1 MTGYHF
7 VRQNIYG
14 TIYPVDRGGILVR
27 NRDLLIGFATGIAA
41 AYLVK
46 EVYNRS
52 EKLYPADDVL
62 KEIKSAFKEEGPI
75 DGSWIFM
82 KTEPYK
88 QHALTTEVYKGG
100 ITRHKEDELQQ
111 FEFLADAYTG
121 AVIEVKQV

>member
-1 MTGYHF
+1 
-7 VRQNIYG
+7 
-14 TIYPVDRGGILVR
+14 VR

-41 AYLVK
+41 TYLVK
-46 EVYNRS
+46 ELYNRS

-62 KEIKSAFKEEGPI
+62 KEVKSAFKEEGPI

>member
-1 MTGYHF
+1 M
-7 VRQNIYG
+7 
-14 TIYPVDRGGILVR
+14 R

-41 AYLVK
+41 TYLVK
-46 EVYNRS
+46 ELYNRS

-62 KEIKSAFKEEGPI
+62 KEVKSAFKEEGPI

>member
-1 MTGYHF
+1 M
-7 VRQNIYG
+7 N
-14 TIYPVDRGGILVR
+14 
-27 NRDLLIGFATGIAA
+27 NRDLLIGFATGVAA
-41 AYLVK
+41 TYLVK
-46 EVYNRS
+46 EIYDRKA
-52 EKLYPADDVL
+52 KLYPADDVL
-62 KEIKSAFKEEGPI
+62 KEVKSAFKEEGPI

>member
-1 MTGYHF
+1 M
-7 VRQNIYG
+7 
-14 TIYPVDRGGILVR
+14 R

-41 AYLVK
+41 TYLVT
-46 EVYNRS
+46 ELYSRS

-62 KEIKSAFKEEGPI
+62 KEVKSAFKEEGPI

>member
-1 MTGYHF
+1 M
-7 VRQNIYG
+7 N
-14 TIYPVDRGGILVR
+14 
-27 NRDLLIGFATGIAA
+27 NRDLLIGFATGVAA

-46 EVYNRS
+46 EVVDRK

-62 KEIKSAFKEEGPI
+62 KEVKSAFKEEGPI

-88 QHALTTEVYKGG
+88 QFALSTEVYKGG

-111 FEFLADAYTG
+111 FEFLADAFTG

>member
-1 MTGYHF
+1 M
-7 VRQNIYG
+7 
-14 TIYPVDRGGILVR
+14 R

-41 AYLVK
+41 TYLVK
-46 EVYNRS
+46 ELYNRS

-62 KEIKSAFKEEGPI
+62 KEVKSAFKEEGPI

-111 FEFLADAYTG
+111 FEFLADAFTG

>member
-1 MTGYHF
+1 MK
-7 VRQNIYG
+7 
-14 TIYPVDRGGILVR
+14 
-27 NRDLLIGFATGIAA
+27 NRDLLIGFATGVAA

-46 EVYNRS
+46 EVYDRK
-52 EKLYPADDVL
+52 EKLYPADNVL
-62 KEIKSAFKEEGPI
+62 KEVKSAFKEEGPI

-88 QHALTTEVYKGG
+88 QHALTTDVYKGG
-100 ITRHKEDELQQ
+100 ITRHKDDELQQ

>member
-1 MTGYHF
+1 MK
-7 VRQNIYG
+7 
-14 TIYPVDRGGILVR
+14 
-27 NRDLLIGFATGIAA
+27 NRDLLIGFATGVAA

-46 EVYNRS
+46 EVVDRT
-52 EKLYPADDVL
+52 EKLYPADNVL
-62 KEIKSAFKEEGPI
+62 KEVKSAFKEEGPI

>member
-1 MTGYHF
+1 MK
-7 VRQNIYG
+7 
-14 TIYPVDRGGILVR
+14 
-27 NRDLLIGFATGIAA
+27 NRDLLIGFATGVAA

-46 EVYNRS
+46 EVYDRK
-52 EKLYPADDVL
+52 EKLYPADNVL
-62 KEIKSAFKEEGPI
+62 KEVKSAFKEEGPI

-121 AVIEVKQV
+121 AVIKVKQV